1 MKEHTYTAKSIIRR
15 AFQDALPVMAG
26 YFPIAMTFGIL
37 ADSAGINAVDGVFIS
52 LFLYAGASQFMAVSM
67 IASGMS
73 AMGVILAVFFMNF
86 RHFIM
91 SASVRAKLKY
101 TKRKYFPII
110 GFYLT
115 DETYSV
121 ISMKDDVD
129 DHKYLITLELSCHAS
144 WVGGT
149 AAGYIFGLFIPS
161 IITESMG
168 IALYALLLTLLIP
181 SCKKSIKAL
190 VVALAS
196 GMVNSLLLKF
206 TGLDP
211 GACFIGAVLIVASI
225 ATILTRDSDV
235 EDDTKKKAVTAD
247 EH

>member
-1 MKEHTYTAKSIIRR
+1 MIKRGIK
-15 AFQDALPVMAG
+15 DALPVMAG

-37 ADSAGINAVDGVFIS
+37 ADSAGISAVDGVFIS

-73 AMGVILAVFFMNF
+73 MFGVILAVFFMNF

-91 SASVRAKLKY
+91 SASVRAKLKN
-101 TKRKYFPII
+101 TKKKYYPII

-121 ISMKDDVD
+121 ISMKEDID
-129 DHKYLITLELSCHAS
+129 DHKYLISLELLCHAS

-149 AAGYIFGLFIPS
+149 IIGYVFGLFIPTL
-161 IITESMG
+161 ITKSMG
-168 IALYALLLTLLIP
+168 IALYALLLTLLVP
-181 SCKKSIKAL
+181 SCKKSFKAL
-190 VVALAS
+190 SIALSS
-196 GMVNSLLLKF
+196 GATNALLLHF
-206 TGLDP
+206 TDLDP
-211 GACFIGAVLIVASI
+211 GACFILSVLLVAGGASLFTTNKSIEGSEGEVA
-225 ATILTRDSDV
+225 T
-235 EDDTKKKAVTAD
+235 D

>member
-1 MKEHTYTAKSIIRR
+1 
-15 AFQDALPVMAG
+15 
-26 YFPIAMTFGIL
+26 MTFGIL
-37 ADSAGINAVDGVFIS
+37 ADTAGISAVDGIFIS

-67 IASGMS
+67 VASGMS
-73 AMGVILAVFFMNF
+73 MIGIILAVFFMNF

-91 SASVRAKLKY
+91 SASVRAKLKK
-101 TKRKYFPII
+101 TSSKYFPII

-121 ISMKDDVD
+121 ISMNEDID
-129 DHKYLITLELSCHAS
+129 DHKYLITLELLCHAS

-149 AAGYIFGLFIPS
+149 AAGYMFGLFIPS

-196 GMVNSLLLKF
+196 GMVNALLLQLTMF
-206 TGLDP
+206 DP
-211 GACFIGAVLIVASI
+211 GACFIISVLCIASI
-225 ATILTRDSDV
+225 ATLLSN
-235 EDDTKKKAVTAD
+235 EDDKSLVGEDKEVG
-247 EH
+247 